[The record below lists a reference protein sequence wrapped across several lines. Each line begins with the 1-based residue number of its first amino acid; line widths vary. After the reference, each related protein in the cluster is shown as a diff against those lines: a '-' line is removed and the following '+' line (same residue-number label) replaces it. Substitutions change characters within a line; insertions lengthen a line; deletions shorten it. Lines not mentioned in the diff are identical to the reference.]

1 MKTQLQSLP
10 PLSRNSAMV
19 THQTTPVENMPVNA
33 ILSAGA
39 ETPRCEPPLL
49 AFWVGTTDHPELSI
63 ALDWLKAH
71 VTILTF
77 KTPEDVYEAR
87 LSHDRMPT
95 LCLLA
100 CEHAGM
106 WLEKDVALIVSS
118 WPLTPVVSV
127 LGSLADGK
135 RRSGPMLGGVDDL
148 FWYDVAGR
156 VGEWLEQLNHN
167 QPGVYGIATTSR
179 REERLLSSLSL
190 GRYKLFHGLPRVSS
204 IAVVARRSIDL
215 DGLIDLVK
223 ATGREA
229 VSFLGDHPPL
239 DESFDIILWDL
250 EDIRAT
256 DLAWLELL
264 SANMPHALIVLL
276 ESFPRGHSSERTRR
290 AGAAAVLSRPVALD
304 VLNGVLDSLE
314 TNLHRNHLHNP

>member
-1 MKTQLQSLP
+1 MKMHLESLL
-10 PLSRNSAMV
+10 PLSRNSAMF
-19 THQTTPVENMPVNA
+19 THQSTPVENISVSGV
-33 ILSAGA
+33 LVAGA
-39 ETPRCEPPLL
+39 ETPRCESPLL
-49 AFWVGTTDHPELSI
+49 ALWVGTTDHPELSI
-63 ALDWLKAH
+63 ALDWLKARM
-71 VTILTF
+71 TILTF
-77 KTPEDVYEAR
+77 KTSDDVHEAR
-87 LSHDRMPT
+87 SHHDRMPT

-106 WLEKDVALIVSS
+106 WIEKDVALIVSS

-156 VGEWLEQLNHN
+156 VGGWLEQLNHH
-167 QPGVYGIATTSR
+167 QPGVFGIATTSR
-179 REERLLSSLSL
+179 IEERLLSSLSL
-190 GRYKLFHGLPRVSS
+190 GRYSLFQSQSIVSS

-229 VSFLGDHPPL
+229 VAFLADHPPL

-250 EDIRAT
+250 EDIRAN
-256 DLAWLELL
+256 DMAWLELL

-304 VLNGVLDSLE
+304 VLNGVLELLE
-314 TNLHRNHLHNP
+314 KDLHRNRLHNL